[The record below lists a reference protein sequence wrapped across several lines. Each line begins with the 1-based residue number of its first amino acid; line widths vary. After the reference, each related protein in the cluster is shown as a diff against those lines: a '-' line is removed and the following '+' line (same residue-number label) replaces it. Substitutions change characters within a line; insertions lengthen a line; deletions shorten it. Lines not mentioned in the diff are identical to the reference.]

1 MTKPFLKW
9 VGGKTQIIDA
19 VLSTFPEECD
29 SYHEPFVGG
38 GAVLLGMLSRGC
50 RVKNKIYA
58 SDLNKTLIDLYKLVQ
73 SNPDKLING
82 VTSYTTNGFTED
94 DYYKMRTEFNTDHDP
109 IKFLI
114 LNKTCFRGLY
124 REGPRGFNVPWGH
137 YKKLSI
143 MDENNI
149 REVSKLIQN
158 VEFIWQSF
166 EVSLN
171 KVAMGDFVYMDPPYV
186 GTFDTYTKSGFGS
199 EKHNTLFDLTK
210 KLPCPFVMSNSTDTV
225 VLDSF
230 KDYTIQTLVARR
242 AINSKN
248 PGKTAQEV
256 LIH

>member
-1 MTKPFLKW
+1 
-9 VGGKTQIIDA
+9 
-19 VLSTFPEECD
+19 
-29 SYHEPFVGG
+29 
-38 GAVLLGMLSRGC
+38 
-50 RVKNKIYA
+50 
-58 SDLNKTLIDLYKLVQ
+58 
-73 SNPDKLING
+73 
-82 VTSYTTNGFTED
+82 
-94 DYYKMRTEFNTDHDP
+94 
-109 IKFLI
+109 
-114 LNKTCFRGLY
+114 
-124 REGPRGFNVPWGH
+124 
-137 YKKLSI
+137 